1 MRTGTLSDVP
11 SLGEMDPT
19 QFGSRTMRLLLTV
32 PLILLTA
39 FAGAMAQ
46 PSGDSQVD
54 PTGEWL
60 VAKRVARIKI
70 VNCNERLWG
79 VVSWETTPGVDSN
92 NPDPAKRTRPT
103 LGMPILL
110 GMEKVKSNEWKGEIY
125 NSEDGKTYSSSI
137 TLLNPDLLK
146 VQGCVLG
153 ILCGGENWTRVTT
166 TTGAPSTS
174 KSTGKSKS
182 APRPDDAICLSLTAP
197 AGSSH

>member
-1 MRTGTLSDVP
+1 
-11 SLGEMDPT
+11 
-19 QFGSRTMRLLLTV
+19 MRLFFTAF
-32 PLILLTA
+32 LILLA
-39 FAGAMAQ
+39 APAGAIAQ
-46 PSGDSQVD
+46 PSGVSQMD

-137 TLLNPDLLK
+137 SLLNPDLLK

-153 ILCGGENWTRVTT
+153 ILCGGENWTRVHLPDAA
-166 TTGAPSTS
+166 GAPPTS
-174 KSTGKSKS
+174 KSKS
-182 APRPDDAICLSLTAP
+182 AGKTGNPSRPDDAICLSLTA
-197 AGSSH
+197 